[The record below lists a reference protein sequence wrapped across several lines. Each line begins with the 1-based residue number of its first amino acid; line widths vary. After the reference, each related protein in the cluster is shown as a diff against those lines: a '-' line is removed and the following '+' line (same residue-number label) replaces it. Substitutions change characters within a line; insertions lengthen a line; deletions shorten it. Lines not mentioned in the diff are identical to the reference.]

1 MKARRFSTIE
11 NMTKMSLTHVTD
23 KGQMSFH
30 DRELEQNVALSV
42 RKRFDIK
49 RINYTYVID

>member
-30 DRELEQNVALSV
+30 DRELEQNVELSV
-42 RKRFDIK
+42 YSK
-49 RINYTYVID
+49 VL